1 MLSKQMDIQGK
12 KVAAGIKK
20 PVEKGMGA

>member
-20 PVEKGMGA
+20 PVDKGMGA